1 MKRRL
6 YIAEKPSL
14 GRELAACLPSPH
26 RRHADYIETAGG
38 VVTWAYGH
46 ILTQWEPSQYDA
58 RYRRWNAEDLPIVP
72 PTWKLEVA
80 KDAAAQFQR
89 IKQLLEEADEVV
101 HTGDP
106 DREGQLLIDEILDYV
121 HNTKPVYRILL
132 NALDEK
138 SIRAALADLRP
149 NEDFAPL
156 RDSALARSRADWLM
170 GMNLSRA
177 YTLRVRRGGNP
188 KVVLPVG
195 RVKTP
200 TLALVVRREREITSF
215 TPEEY
220 YLVKV
225 RFAADGGEFVA
236 KWKPQPD
243 QVGLD
248 SENRLRQ
255 KYIAEDLAQRL
266 VAAPT
271 AVIHAHSKRKKQEP
285 PPLALSLSALQVL
298 AGKRYGYEPDAVLA
312 AAQLLYERKWTTYP
326 RSDCEYLPTNQWEDR
341 TVILGHLAQSSEPIA
356 QMVKGADPSCRSRVW
371 NDKKITAHH
380 AIIPTTVPCPL
391 DSLSPVQRDIYGLIA
406 RSYIAQFYP
415 AYEYEQTKIEV
426 LAAEEL
432 FTASGRVERQAGWK
446 ELYRQEKQDTADT
459 DSDETESLFP
469 PLHKGNTVEYRDL
482 AIDAK
487 MTKPPTRFT
496 PSTLLEAMKGIH
508 RYVRDERLKKQL
520 RAVAGIGT
528 EATRATIIAELT
540 ARKLMIAKGKKKYL
554 YPTDTAY
561 LLIDA
566 LPTVLTY
573 PDETAK
579 WEERLARIGTGE
591 DTLESFLRDQTEYV
605 TDLVTMAN
613 DDIAHAEA
621 QECPQCGQPLRI
633 RSGQFGAFYG
643 CSAYP
648 KCRYTKPL
656 AQDET
661 ARAAET
667 SPPANAERS
676 NITCPRCRRGVFVR
690 RGREWVCEHYP
701 ACRTVAADC
710 DGRPAVGGS

>member
-14 GRELAACLPSPH
+14 GRELAACLPAPH

-46 ILTQWEPSQYDA
+46 ILTQWEPSRYDA
-58 RYRRWNAEDLPIVP
+58 RYRRWTAEDLPIVP
-72 PTWKLEVA
+72 PQWRLEVA
-80 KDAAAQFQR
+80 QAARDQFAR
-89 IKQLLEEADEVV
+89 IRELLQAADEVV
-101 HTGDP
+101 HAGDP
-106 DREGQLLIDEILDYV
+106 DREGQLLIDEILEYL

-138 SIRAALADLRP
+138 SIRAALDELRD
-149 NEDFAPL
+149 NNDFAPL

-177 YTLRVRRGGNP
+177 YTLRVRRQGNP

-200 TLALVVRREREITSF
+200 TLALVVRREREIAGF

-220 YLVKV
+220 YLVKA
-225 RFAADGGEFVA
+225 RFAATDGEFVA
-236 KWKPQPD
+236 KWKPAADAP
-243 QVGLD
+243 GLD

-255 KYIAEDLAQRL
+255 KYLAEELAARL
-266 VAAPT
+266 DAAGT
-271 AVIHAHSKRKKQEP
+271 GVVSAHSKRRKQEP
-285 PPLALSLSALQVL
+285 APLPLSLSALQVL

-312 AAQLLYERKWTTYP
+312 AAQTLYERKWTTYP
-326 RSDCEYLPTNQWEDR
+326 RSDCEYLPENQWADR
-341 TVILGHLAQSSEPIA
+341 EAILGHLAQSFAPLA
-356 QMVKGADPSCRSRVW
+356 QMAAQADTALKSRAW

-380 AIIPTTVPCPL
+380 AIIPTTVPCPTATL
-391 DSLSPVQRDIYGLIA
+391 TPIQRDIYALIA
-406 RSYIAQFYP
+406 RAYVAQFYP
-415 AYEYEQTKIEV
+415 PYIYEQTKIEIT
-426 LAAEEL
+426 AAEEL
-432 FTASGRVERQAGWK
+432 FTASGRVECSAGWR
-446 ELYRQEKQDTADT
+446 ELYRQEKQEQSEADG
-459 DSDETESLFP
+459 DDAGEVFP
-469 PLHKGNTVEYRDL
+469 PLAKGDTVRYCDL
-482 AIDAK
+482 QIEPK
-487 MTKPPTRFT
+487 MTKPPSRFT
-496 PSTLLEAMKGIH
+496 ASTLLEAMKGIH

-540 ARKLMIAKGKKKYL
+540 ARRLMVAKGKKKYL
-554 YPTDTAY
+554 YPTETAY

-566 LPTVLTY
+566 LPTALTY

-579 WEERLARIGTGE
+579 WEERLALIGTGD
-591 DTLESFLRDQTEYV
+591 DTLEAFLRDQTEYV

-613 DDIAHAEA
+613 DDIAHAA
-621 QECPQCGQPLRI
+621 ALSCPVCGKALRL
-633 RSGQFGAFYG
+633 RTGKFGAFYG
-643 CSAYP
+643 CSGYP
-648 KCRYTKPL
+648 ACRHTQPV
-656 AQDET
+656 AEAVPEEAPPPQD
-661 ARAAET
+661 A
-667 SPPANAERS
+667 PRS
-676 NITCPRCRRGVFVR
+676 EAVCPRCRRGVFVR

-710 DGRPAVGGS
+710 DGRPAVGGQ